1 MSTTEY
7 DVIVVGGGPG
17 GYVAAIR
24 AAQRGL
30 RTALV
35 EREHLG
41 GICLNWGC
49 IPTKTLLHAAE
60 AWHSLE
66 VLSAL
71 GIQTGERTFDLGVMV
86 GRSRAV
92 AGKLSQGVR
101 LLLRKHRV
109 TVLEGDGSLVGPG
122 SVVVKSRDE
131 TLRLSAPHVILATG
145 ARPRELPDATADGT
159 RVWNYRHAL
168 SPISLPAS
176 LAIIGAGAIGMEF
189 ASFYAALGTA
199 VTVVEAQPRV
209 LPTEDAEISA
219 FVERAYRKRG
229 IQFLI
234 GTRIEAIEQTENGV
248 VLDVSDPQEKHRLA
262 TECMLVSI
270 GVIANTESIGLE
282 HTGAETEN
290 GFIKVDSDGRTS
302 QPGLYAIGDVTG
314 APCLAHKA
322 MHEALTCVDSIVDG
336 ETAHA
341 SQRSSIPACTY
352 GYPQTASVGLTEDQA
367 KEKGR
372 AIRVGRFPFQG
383 NGKALAIGDADGF
396 IKTIFDR
403 ESGELL
409 GAHMVG
415 PQVTELIHSL
425 VLARELEATEMELI
439 QTVFPHPTLSE
450 AVHES
455 VLEALDRP
463 LHI

>member
-1 MSTTEY
+1 
-7 DVIVVGGGPG
+7 
-17 GYVAAIR
+17 
-24 AAQRGL
+24 
-30 RTALV
+30 
-35 EREHLG
+35 
-41 GICLNWGC
+41 
-49 IPTKTLLHAAE
+49 
-60 AWHSLE
+60 
-66 VLSAL
+66 
-71 GIQTGERTFDLGVMV
+71 
-86 GRSRAV
+86 
-92 AGKLSQGVR
+92 
-101 LLLRKHRV
+101 
-109 TVLEGDGSLVGPG
+109 
-122 SVVVKSRDE
+122 
-131 TLRLSAPHVILATG
+131 
-145 ARPRELPDATADGT
+145 
-159 RVWNYRHAL
+159 
-168 SPISLPAS
+168 
-176 LAIIGAGAIGMEF
+176 MEF